1 MRILII
7 IGLFVL
13 AYLLGSIPFG
23 LIIVKLKNGKDLRHV
38 ESGRTGGTNAMRA
51 AGLWA
56 GIGTA
61 TLDVLKGAGS
71 VWLVKAIFPLASNPL
86 NAWIQALVPVA
97 AILGHNYSLFLIT
110 RDEQGKLHWRGG
122 AGGAP
127 CLGGAF
133 ALWPVSIFIILP
145 IGALVFYGI
154 GFASLTTISVG
165 LSSLLIFVVCAITR
179 VSPWSY
185 AVYGM
190 LALLFLMW
198 SLRSNIKRLV
208 NGTERVVGL
217 RAKRKEKDISERSAI

>member
-61 TLDVLKGAGS
+61 TMDVLKGAGS
-71 VWLVKAIFPLASNPL
+71 VWLAKAIFPLASDPS
-86 NAWIQALVPVA
+86 NAWIQALAPVA

-110 RDEQGKLHWRGG
+110 RDEQGKLRWRGG

-127 CLGGAF
+127 CVGGSF

-145 IGALVFYGI
+145 IGVLVFYGI

-179 VSPWSY
+179 ISPWSY
-185 AVYGM
+185 AVYGV
-190 LALLFLMW
+190 LALFFLMW